1 MNKMAK
7 EIFTHLLK
15 YNMFIG
21 RFFSFK
27 THYNGRSIVTSLR
40 RVTTLFTLVIAFFQ
54 NVFFLIFNF

>member
-15 YNMFIG
+15 YNMYIG

-40 RVTTLFTLVIAFFQ
+40 RVTLFTLVIAFFQ
-54 NVFFLIFNF
+54 NVFFFNI

>member
-40 RVTTLFTLVIAFFQ
+40 QVTLFNLVIAFFQ
-54 NVFFLIFNF
+54 NVFFFNI

>member
-40 RVTTLFTLVIAFFQ
+40 QVSLFTLVIAFFQ
-54 NVFFLIFNF
+54 NVFFFNI

>member
-15 YNMFIG
+15 YNMYIG

-40 RVTTLFTLVIAFFQ
+40 QVTLFTLVIAFFQ
-54 NVFFLIFNF
+54 NVFFFNI

>member
-40 RVTTLFTLVIAFFQ
+40 RVTLFTLVIAFFQ
-54 NVFFLIFNF
+54 NVFFFNI

>member
-40 RVTTLFTLVIAFFQ
+40 QVTLFTLVIAFFQ
-54 NVFFLIFNF
+54 NVFFFNI

>member
-7 EIFTHLLK
+7 EIFTHFLK

-40 RVTTLFTLVIAFFQ
+40 QVTLFTLVIAFFQ
-54 NVFFLIFNF
+54 NVFFFNI

>member
-40 RVTTLFTLVIAFFQ
+40 QVTLFTLVIAFFQ
-54 NVFFLIFNF
+54 NVFF

>member
-40 RVTTLFTLVIAFFQ
+40 QVTLFNLVIAFFQ